1 MNIYE
6 QLEEGLLTAA
16 DVLSEQAK
24 EQGTK
29 ALMDMFKSLVL
40 KKYKD
45 AFEEEQIRGQIYRKT
60 IDKFVDFIYSDLC
73 VSIRT
78 HTKWSDDYKE
88 QQIQLGKTL
97 LPSFKETMYSILQN
111 RGVVLI

>member
-1 MNIYE
+1 MSLQE
-6 QLEEGLLTAA
+6 QLEDGLLSAA
-16 DVLSEQAK
+16 DALSEQAK

-45 AFEEEQIRGQIYRKT
+45 AFEEEQIQGQVHRRT
-60 IDKFVDFIYSDLC
+60 IDKVVDFLYSDLC

-78 HTKWSDDYKE
+78 HTRWSDDYKE

-97 LPSFKETMYSILQN
+97 LPSFKETMCSMLQDRGIIL
-111 RGVVLI
+111 V

>member
-6 QLEEGLLTAA
+6 QLEEGLLVAA
-16 DVLSEQAK
+16 DALSEQAK

-45 AFEEEQIRGQIYRKT
+45 AFEEEQIQGQVHRKT
-60 IDKFVDFIYSDLC
+60 IDKVVDFLYSDLC

-78 HTKWSDDYKE
+78 HTRWSDDYKE
-88 QQIQLGKTL
+88 QQIQLGRSL
-97 LPSFKETMYSILQN
+97 LPSFKETMRSILQN
-111 RGVVLI
+111 RGLILV

>member
-6 QLEEGLLTAA
+6 QFEEGLLTAV

-45 AFEEEQIRGQIYRKT
+45 AFEYEQIQGQVHRKT
-60 IDKFVDFIYSDLC
+60 IDKFVDFLYSDLC

-78 HTKWSDDYKE
+78 HTRWSDDYKE
-88 QQIQLGKTL
+88 QQILLGKTL
-97 LPSFKETMYSILQN
+97 LPSFKETICSILQN
-111 RGVVLI
+111 KGLILI